1 MATLNKTVSGYINLD
16 GVLKK
21 TDIVLQ
27 VDESK
32 KGKCLSLATYG
43 GLIMTVPLTQQI
55 KSELI
60 KALGE

>member
-21 TDIVLQ
+21 TDIVLK
-27 VDESK
+27 VNNSK
-32 KGKCLSLATYG
+32 KGKCLSLATYA
-43 GLIMTVPLTQQI
+43 GLVLTAPLTKEMSI
-55 KSELI
+55 DLI